1 MAFCVI
7 DLPNFWGP
15 TQKIPN
21 SGGAQKIGG
30 RAPIGP
36 PCPLS
41 WQHSTRPLKMAP
53 LAPPRVI
60 IYSAHMAFCDPPP
73 PGLTHKMM
81 VGSRRMHD
89 TCLGKGCGVPC
100 PMKRGGI
107 FRH

>member
-1 MAFCVI
+1 MLIENLMVGYWCTQRAWAQWGHALGMAFCVI

-21 SGGAQKIGG
+21 PGGAQKIGG

-41 WQHSTRPLKMAP
+41 WQHSTRPLKMPP

-60 IYSAHMAFCDPPP
+60 IYSAHMAFCAPPRASH
-73 PGLTHKMM
+73 TK
-81 VGSRRMHD
+81 
-89 TCLGKGCGVPC
+89 
-100 PMKRGGI
+100 
-107 FRH
+107 